1 MEIKFAD
8 SSFELCNYEAAG
20 IISYKNSAEEIKLGM
35 LCDAKAQN
43 VRENFAAM
51 HFEAKAG
58 TVCKIPLSCNSVK
71 FIIVAGA
78 GKKTCENRRN
88 HVRVAAYNVV
98 REAAQLGCKSVV
110 LWLEDADKEYSRAAA
125 EGAVLGAYRFNK
137 YVTDK
142 SDDHFTVPEVTFV
155 NADEQAVREGQII
168 AESQNFARDI
178 ANEPANKVSP
188 AVLAEIAS
196 RLADELG
203 IECDIWNNEEIVAE
217 KMGAFAAVASGSAN
231 FPRFIKLCYSPENAK
246 KHIVL
251 VGKGLTFDSGGLDI
265 KPENFMLTMKGDK
278 TGACTV
284 LGAIRAAV
292 LLKLSVKVTVLI
304 AAAENMPSG
313 KAYRPDDIL
322 TARNGKTIEVV
333 NTDAEGRLTLAD
345 ALCYASE
352 LKPDLIVDIATL
364 TGACAVALG
373 NSMAGLFSN
382 NDEASEKLMA
392 ASKAS
397 GEAFWRLPMTDKN
410 LREALKSPFAD
421 LVNCGERYGGAITAA
436 MFLEEFVADSIPWLH
451 LDIAGADF
459 ITKPWGYYCKGMTAF
474 GTRTLVEL
482 LKIS

>member
-1 MEIKFAD
+1 
-8 SSFELCNYEAAG
+8 
-20 IISYKNSAEEIKLGM
+20 
-35 LCDAKAQN
+35 
-43 VRENFAAM
+43 
-51 HFEAKAG
+51 
-58 TVCKIPLSCNSVK
+58 
-71 FIIVAGA
+71 
-78 GKKTCENRRN
+78 
-88 HVRVAAYNVV
+88 
-98 REAAQLGCKSVV
+98 
-110 LWLEDADKEYSRAAA
+110 
-125 EGAVLGAYRFNK
+125 VLGAYRFDK
-137 YVTDK
+137 YHTCK
-142 SDDHFTVPEVTFV
+142 EDDHFAVPEVTFV
-155 NADEQAVREGQII
+155 NADEQAVREGQVV

-188 AVLAEIAS
+188 RVLSDIAS
-196 RLADELG
+196 AMADELG
-203 IECDIWNNEEIVAE
+203 LDCDIWNNEKIVAE
-217 KMGAFAAVASGSAN
+217 NMGAFAAVGAGSAN
-231 FPRFIKLCYSPENAK
+231 FPRFIKLCYAPENAQ

-278 TGACTV
+278 TGACDV
-284 LGAIRAAV
+284 LGAIRAAA
-292 LLKLSVKVTVLI
+292 LLKLPVKVTVLI

-313 KAYRPDDIL
+313 KSYRPDDIL

-373 NSMAGLFSN
+373 NSTAGLFSN
-382 NDEASEKLMA
+382 NDEAAEKLMA

-421 LVNCGERYGGAITAA
+421 LLNCGERYGGAITAA
-436 MFLEEFVADSIPWLH
+436 MFLEEFVADDIPWLH

-459 ITKPWGYYCKGMTAF
+459 ISKPWGYYCKGMTAF

-482 LKIS
+482 LRSA